1 MEKDNYPLHDTWEQ
15 EEENRSVPRDR
26 KLEERGF
33 FRFLQATSVN
43 RSVPVQANSVILLIS
58 ASFFPP
64 SSLLPA
70 RNVVEAPASTRYPPT
85 PYIRYIPY
93 WSFERSFRYARPG
106 TKTGRNAPRSRQEP
120 DERGWDVTLPKLVTG
135 QQRGHC
141 IKYWLDRASSCRS
154 LLRDRSE
161 SGDSLYEIA
170 LRLSPPR
177 IFRIGQEPLP
187 FRENACKYVVSRNW
201 KSSSALTSSSSSG
214 RKNFPIQSIKF

>member
-1 MEKDNYPLHDTWEQ
+1 MRTRRRESFGSLRSKTRRTRLLSIPSSNIYQSFGTSSSEQ
-15 EEENRSVPRDR
+15 CHLIN
-26 KLEERGF
+26 
-33 FRFLQATSVN
+33 
-43 RSVPVQANSVILLIS
+43 ICLLFS
-58 ASFFPP
+58 PHP

-214 RKNFPIQSIKF
+214 RKNFPIRSIKFSIAFRE